1 MKKYFLVLIGIATL
15 LTGCSVFNSG
25 DSLSPKSKR
34 ALRNGNI
41 YFAQQLL
48 DKAQGF
54 LEEVLVEY
62 PNHLEA
68 NKKLADIKYF
78 DAENNDRIA
87 YQSYL
92 EAYDKYKIVYNQ
104 LKDVERDDM
113 SREERRWYKDTRKK
127 LESINARIL
136 LLGNKEYEAYYE
148 DGTGNLDDI
157 KAKYYK
163 LIELD
168 PDNIEPY
175 RFLTSILNNEKI
187 ALRQEETPDELEIG
201 KIDNEMLYMFSQWVR
216 IEPTNIDY
224 RTQYAKQ
231 LFALKRYE
239 EASAQFET
247 LTEQDPYNFDHYD
260 LYAATMEQLGDYQA
274 AYDKMEEA
282 NALIPENVDILKSLI
297 FYANKLVEANT
308 DTEAENGSQPYID
321 AYYNYSK
328 ALIELEASPSN
339 LMTFCNFLYKQEM
352 FDDLLTYSEK
362 WFVVD
367 KKSKSAAQLAAFA
380 AQKLKD
386 TNKYQYYAKKYKELS
401 N

>member
-1 MKKYFLVLIGIATL
+1 MKKYFLVLIAIATL
-15 LTGCSVFNSG
+15 LTGCSVFNNG

-54 LEEVLVEY
+54 LEEVTEEY

-78 DAENNDRIA
+78 NAENNDRIA

-92 EAYDKYKIVYNQ
+92 EAYGKYKIVFDL
-104 LKDVERDDM
+104 LKDVEREDM

-127 LESINARIL
+127 ITSINARIL
-136 LLGNKEYEAYYE
+136 LLANKEYEIYNN
-148 DGTGNLDDI
+148 DGVGDLDEI

-163 LIELD
+163 LIELE

-187 ALRQEETPDELEIG
+187 ALRKVEEPNEVEIS
-201 KIDNEMLYMFSQWVR
+201 KIDNEMLFMFSQWVR
-216 IEPTNIDY
+216 IEPTNIEY

-231 LFALKRYE
+231 LFALESYD
-239 EASAQFET
+239 EAAEQFDI
-247 LTEQDPYNFDHYD
+247 LTQQDPYNYDHYD
-260 LYAATMEQLGDYQA
+260 LYAATMEQLENNQA
-274 AYDKMEEA
+274 AYDKMLEA
-282 NALIPENVDILKSLI
+282 NELIPENVKIYKSLMY
-297 FYANKLVEANT
+297 YASKL
-308 DTEAENGSQPYID
+308 ENDD
-321 AYYNYSK
+321 AYYQYSK
-328 ALIELEASPSN
+328 ALIEIEASPTN
-339 LMTFCNFLYKQEM
+339 LMSFCNFLYKQEM
-352 FDDLLTYSEK
+352 YDDLLTYSEK

-401 N
+401 S